1 MQGMTLELVGLNLA
15 AGPRIKLQAQQLLLV
30 ERKNNCSWPS
40 CECVSP
46 DPFLWEE
53 N

>member
-1 MQGMTLELVGLNLA
+1 MQGMTLELVGLNLTIS
-15 AGPRIKLQAQQLLLV
+15 RK
-30 ERKNNCSWPS
+30 KNNCSWPS

-46 DPFLWEE
+46 DPLLWEE